1 MIIGA
6 YSNKR
11 LLFEY
16 IGPLSLG
23 HVNIKGSCQKHPLQM
38 ATPSWLL
45 AQMKTELL
53 TTKALYVTLRPEL
66 PILI

>member
-1 MIIGA
+1 
-6 YSNKR
+6 
-11 LLFEY
+11 
-16 IGPLSLG
+16 
-23 HVNIKGSCQKHPLQM
+23 M

-66 PILI
+66 PILMVLTYLTNKIGQA